1 MANRQNTLN
10 PFKDFPDQKDV
21 LFLQFI
27 TFQILEYLQNKKL
40 PKKDPFRKTSFK
52 RLYNSSNNADKFGFL
67 RQLDEQC
74 VHIAREREK
83 MFMADRD
90 AKAKQNNRNMRLP

>member
-1 MANRQNTLN
+1 MA
-10 PFKDFPDQKDV
+10 
-21 LFLQFI
+21 
-27 TFQILEYLQNKKL
+27 
-40 PKKDPFRKTSFK
+40 SFN

-83 MFMADRD
+83 MFLADRD
-90 AKAKQNNRNMRLP
+90 AKAKQNSRNMRLP